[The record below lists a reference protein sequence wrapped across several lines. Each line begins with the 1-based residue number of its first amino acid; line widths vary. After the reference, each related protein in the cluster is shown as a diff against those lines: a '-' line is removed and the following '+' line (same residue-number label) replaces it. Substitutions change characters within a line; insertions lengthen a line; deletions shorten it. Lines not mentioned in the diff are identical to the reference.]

1 MNDFDKMTT
10 AIETLQPNSQWK
22 VEYNGGTVDETFFN
36 SLHWVSS
43 NSLTWTL
50 VKAEMDKLD
59 G

>member
-1 MNDFDKMTT
+1 MINPCCEDGKCTR
-10 AIETLQPNSQWK
+10 
-22 VEYNGGTVDETFFN
+22 GTVDETFFN

-43 NSLTWTL
+43 NNLTWTA